1 MEELTFRLEVE
12 ACHLV
17 EEVYHP
23 EQEAFHQVQGALAVH
38 QVSSLEEEAEE
49 EADAFPL
56 EEEEVVEVAVLQ
68 VLRTYHLEGEVV
80 EEASLV
86 QPLVEEEVEEE
97 ALKLLPHFGLLPID

>member
-1 MEELTFRLEVE
+1 M
-12 ACHLV
+12 
-17 EEVYHP
+17 
-23 EQEAFHQVQGALAVH
+23 
-38 QVSSLEEEAEE
+38 EE

-68 VLRTYHLEGEVV
+68 VLRTYRLEGEVV

-97 ALKLLPHFGLLPID
+97 ALKLPPQFEVQPIDYCSAEPSEVVGSFAAIHYLLDNH